1 MSVIGGGKNHD
12 REQAESETTKKAE
25 IGIAVEWELQRYRQT
40 LADIDRYAAARKL
53 SAQGMF
59 ASRIE
64 AIVQRIS
71 PLVSGPSPT
80 AEPEG
85 DSPE

>member
-1 MSVIGGGKNHD
+1 MPGIGGDKSRD
-12 REQAESETTKKAE
+12 RQQVESETTKKAE
-25 IGIAVEWELQRYRQT
+25 IGIAVEWELRRYRQT
-40 LADIDRYAAARKL
+40 LADIDKDAAARKL

-64 AIVQRIS
+64 AIVQRVS
-71 PLVSGPSPT
+71 PIVSGPPPT
-80 AEPEG
+80 AGDTG

>member
-1 MSVIGGGKNHD
+1 MPVIGGDKNRD
-12 REQAESETTKKAE
+12 KEQAESETTKKAS
-25 IGIAVEWELQRYRQT
+25 IGVAVERELRRYRQT
-40 LADIDRYAAARKL
+40 LADIDRDAAARRL

-64 AIVQRIS
+64 AIVQRVS
-71 PLVSGPSPT
+71 PLVSGPPPT
-80 AEPEG
+80 TGDTG

>member
-1 MSVIGGGKNHD
+1 MPVIGGDKNRD
-12 REQAESETTKKAE
+12 KEQAESETTKKAE
-25 IGIAVEWELQRYRQT
+25 IGIAVEWELRRYQQT
-40 LADIDRYAAARKL
+40 LAGIDRDAAARKL

-64 AIVQRIS
+64 AIVQRVS
-71 PLVSGPSPT
+71 PIVSGPSPAAGDT
-80 AEPEG
+80 G

>member
-1 MSVIGGGKNHD
+1 MPVIGGDKNRD
-12 REQAESETTKKAE
+12 KDAVESETTKKAE
-25 IGIAVEWELQRYRQT
+25 IGIAVEWELRRYRQT
-40 LADIDRYAAARKL
+40 LADIDKDAAARKL

-71 PLVSGPSPT
+71 PLVSGNPPAVT
-80 AEPEG
+80 PEG
-85 DSPE
+85 GSPE

>member
-1 MSVIGGGKNHD
+1 MPVIGGDKNRD

-25 IGIAVEWELQRYRQT
+25 IGIAVEWELRRYRQT
-40 LADIDRYAAARKL
+40 LADIDKDAAARKL
-53 SAQGMF
+53 SAQSMF

-64 AIVQRIS
+64 AIVQRVN
-71 PLVSGPSPT
+71 PLVSGPSP
-80 AEPEG
+80 AAKPEG

>member
-1 MSVIGGGKNHD
+1 MPGIGGDKSRD
-12 REQAESETTKKAE
+12 RQQVESETTKKAE
-25 IGIAVEWELQRYRQT
+25 IGIAVEWELRRYRQT
-40 LADIDRYAAARKL
+40 LADIDKDAAARKL

-64 AIVQRIS
+64 TIVQRIS

-80 AEPEG
+80 AKPEG

>member
-1 MSVIGGGKNHD
+1 MPVIGGDKNRD
-12 REQAESETTKKAE
+12 KEQAESETTKKAE
-25 IGIAVEWELQRYRQT
+25 IGIAVEWELRRYRQT
-40 LADIDRYAAARKL
+40 LADIDRDAAARKL

-64 AIVQRIS
+64 AIVQRVS
-71 PLVSGPSPT
+71 PIVGGPSPAAGDT
-80 AEPEG
+80 G

>member
-1 MSVIGGGKNHD
+1 MPVIGGDKNRD

-25 IGIAVEWELQRYRQT
+25 IGIAVERELRRYRQT
-40 LADIDRYAAARKL
+40 LADIDKDAAARKL

-64 AIVQRIS
+64 AIVQRVS
-71 PLVSGPSPT
+71 PLASGHSPAAGET
-80 AEPEG
+80 G

>member
-1 MSVIGGGKNHD
+1 MPVIGGDKSRD
-12 REQAESETTKKAE
+12 KEQAESETTKKAE
-25 IGIAVEWELQRYRQT
+25 IGIAVEWELRRYRQT
-40 LADIDRYAAARKL
+40 LADIDKDAAARKL

-64 AIVQRIS
+64 AIVQRVS
-71 PLVSGPSPT
+71 PIVSGPSPT
-80 AEPEG
+80 AGDTG

>member
-1 MSVIGGGKNHD
+1 MPPLGGDKG
-12 REQAESETTKKAE
+12 REKTPVETDAAKMAE
-25 IGIAVEWELQRYRQT
+25 IGTAVEWELCRYRQT
-40 LADIDRYAAARKL
+40 LADIDKNTAERKL

-64 AIVQRIS
+64 AIVQRVN
-71 PLVSGPSPT
+71 PLVSRISS
-80 AEPEG
+80 AANKEG

>member
-1 MSVIGGGKNHD
+1 MPVIGGDKNRD

-25 IGIAVEWELQRYRQT
+25 IGIAVERELQRYRQT
-40 LADIDRYAAARKL
+40 LANIDKDAAARKL

-64 AIVQRIS
+64 AIIQRVS

-80 AEPEG
+80 AGDTG

>member
-1 MSVIGGGKNHD
+1 MAVIGGDKNRDKEHV
-12 REQAESETTKKAE
+12 ESETTKKAE
-25 IGIAVEWELQRYRQT
+25 IGIAVEWELRRYRQT
-40 LADIDRYAAARKL
+40 LTDIDKDAAARKL